1 MLLTAMVSAAAALLV
16 PGSAMAGSSGRS
28 LVPTGNAWGTF
39 VKVGQVAKSGHTALA
54 VLGCGPTSD
63 SNDVAAVHV
72 PGIKTGVVRSRT
84 HTFSVKGGSGS
95 QSVNVIHNVN
105 LLNGQITADAIR
117 AVSKTSYDGSRFEG
131 GGRGSEFVGLRI
143 AGKKYSAKFSGRVNL
158 PGIGYVQLNRRT
170 RANNGAEHVTQMVV
184 VHVTRNVPSL
194 QLTAGTVIIVG
205 HALTAVE
212 RVGGILGGYAYGS
225 KAVVAGVPVGA
236 NAGRSALV
244 YVGCHGTDGAVLTN
258 QILNLGVPS
267 VFGLSNVQS
276 TAQGEV
282 HRSKASL
289 RLTDTIEQADV
300 LQGLI
305 DGKGIQAVA
314 EGSISHGVR
323 HFDSRGSR
331 FAQLSVKGFP
341 AIDVNVPRNTRISI
355 PGLGTL
361 WLHRVIRSDNQI
373 EVRMIEL
380 QVRKPNS
387 LGLPVGADVQVGVAR
402 AVIKDPR
409 AG

>member
-1 MLLTAMVSAAAALLV
+1 MRTRTRKVMFLTAVVSAAAALLV
-16 PGSAMAGSSGRS
+16 PAAAVAGSSGGN

-105 LLNGQITADAIR
+105 LLNGQITADAVR
-117 AVSKTSYDGSRFEG
+117 AVSKTSYDGSRFKG

-143 AGKKYSAKFSGRVNL
+143 AGKKYSAKASGRVDL

-212 RVGGILGGYAYGS
+212 
-225 KAVVAGVPVGA
+225 
-236 NAGRSALV
+236 
-244 YVGCHGTDGAVLTN
+244 
-258 QILNLGVPS
+258 
-267 VFGLSNVQS
+267 
-276 TAQGEV
+276 
-282 HRSKASL
+282 
-289 RLTDTIEQADV
+289 
-300 LQGLI
+300 
-305 DGKGIQAVA
+305 
-314 EGSISHGVR
+314 
-323 HFDSRGSR
+323 
-331 FAQLSVKGFP
+331 
-341 AIDVNVPRNTRISI
+341 
-355 PGLGTL
+355 
-361 WLHRVIRSDNQI
+361 
-373 EVRMIEL
+373 
-380 QVRKPNS
+380 
-387 LGLPVGADVQVGVAR
+387 
-402 AVIKDPR
+402 
-409 AG
+409 